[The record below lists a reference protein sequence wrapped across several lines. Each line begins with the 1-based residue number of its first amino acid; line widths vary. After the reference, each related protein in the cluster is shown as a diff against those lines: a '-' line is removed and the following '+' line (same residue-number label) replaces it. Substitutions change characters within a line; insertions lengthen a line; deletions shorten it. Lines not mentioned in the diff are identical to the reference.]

1 LQKKLKDFDNKQFI
15 VPKFNEKPIYL
26 QGHNI
31 HVYSVDV
38 SADSK
43 FFISGTI
50 NGVVGLWNLHT
61 MQLLK

>member
-1 LQKKLKDFDNKQFI
+1 M
-15 VPKFNEKPIYL
+15 YL

-38 SADSK
+38 SADSN

-50 NGVVGLWNLHT
+50 NGVVGLWNLRT